1 MLQIAKLIELADL
14 CFDLAGDAS
23 NPEAMKA
30 LQDMGDKYMQKAGD
44 LRRNKI
50 MALLR
55 RAKIMGHQE
64 IEWMNLMGNVA

>member
-50 MALLR
+50 M
-55 RAKIMGHQE
+55 GHQE